1 MFECLFLGD
10 SIGLG
15 TARAV
20 NAIYSPQ
27 CQVRAAIGARSA
39 EIMRWPLPGRTL
51 GVAIISIGANE
62 AARPVLATN
71 LKTIRTRL
79 ITRRA
84 IWLLPYT
91 RGQAKIVR
99 AVAAIFGDETLDLD
113 RFRTN
118 DGVHP
123 RSYGEVAKTLLR

>member
-20 NAIYSPQ
+20 NAVFSPQ
-27 CQVRAAIGARSA
+27 CQVRAEIGAHSA
-39 EIMRWPLPGRTL
+39 EIMRWPLSSRTL
-51 GVAIISIGANE
+51 GVAVISIGAND

-71 LKTIRTRL
+71 LKAIRMRL
-79 ITRRA
+79 NTRRA
-84 IWLLPYT
+84 IWLLPYA
-91 RGQAKIVR
+91 RGQARIVR
-99 AVAAIFGDETLDLD
+99 AVAATFGDEMLDLG
-113 RFRTN
+113 RFRTE

-123 RSYGEVAKTLLR
+123 QSYGDVARALLR